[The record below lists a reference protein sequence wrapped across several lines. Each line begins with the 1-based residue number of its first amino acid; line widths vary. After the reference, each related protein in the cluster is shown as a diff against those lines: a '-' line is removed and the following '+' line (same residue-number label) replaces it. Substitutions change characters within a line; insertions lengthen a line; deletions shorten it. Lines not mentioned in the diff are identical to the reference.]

1 MIYMICYDIADPKRL
16 KKASHTLEDYGI
28 RTQYSF
34 FQCEISNE
42 KAKELIKILLSIV
55 DEKKDSLFI
64 YPLCESCNKKVIF
77 DGTGEVL
84 KIESFEII

>member
-16 KKASHTLEDYGI
+16 KKVSHTLEDYGI

-55 DEKKDSLFI
+55 DEKRIVYLFI
-64 YPLCESCNKKVIF
+64 LYAKVVIKRLYL
-77 DGTGEVL
+77 TGQAR
-84 KIESFEII
+84 F

>member
-1 MIYMICYDIADPKRL
+1 MICYDIADPKRL
-16 KKASHTLEDYGI
+16 KKVSHILEDYGV

-34 FQCEISNE
+34 FQCEISKD
-42 KAKELIKILLSIV
+42 KANELIKILTLII
-55 DEKKDSLFI
+55 DKNKDSLFI

>member
-1 MIYMICYDIADPKRL
+1 M
-16 KKASHTLEDYGI
+16 EDYGI

-55 DEKKDSLFI
+55 DEKKDR
-64 YPLCESCNKKVIF
+64 EKKNKIIRYLSVI
-77 DGTGEVL
+77 
-84 KIESFEII
+84 